1 MWNPSSF
8 VMEEVALLA
17 LLLPNGGGKA
27 PHWEIFLGILLLLL
41 LNSVMAFI
49 WKRKSMKADQSLPVS
64 LAPSKAKVKRNGIW
78 TLINSGELVIGD
90 IISVKTGDIIPAD
103 ARIICKEK
111 GFFVKKK
118 FDKISSLFRYRR
130 PSCNG
135 SIISNG

>member
-1 MWNPSSF
+1 VKKRDS
-8 VMEEVALLA
+8 
-17 LLLPNGGGKA
+17 
-27 PHWEIFLGILLLLL
+27 ITLGQ
-41 LNSVMAFI
+41 A
-49 WKRKSMKADQSLPVS
+49 
-64 LAPSKAKVKRNGIW
+64 
-78 TLINSGELVIGD
+78 GELVIGD